1 MCLQFVR
8 RVRGRWARR
17 GDIRAVAS
25 SRFFS
30 RQWYLSRYPD
40 VAESGMDPALHYVL
54 HGGAERRSPGP
65 DFDAHW
71 YLMRNPDVAASGV
84 NPLLHYIEQTD
95 EGRKRQYADPYG
107 QWIRDYDSLND
118 TDREAIRAHIATLVS
133 QPLISIVVPVYNTEE
148 KYLREMIES
157 VRGQLYVRWELC
169 LADDASSVP
178 HVDRTL
184 REYAALDPRIKTA
197 TRPTNGHVC
206 AATNSALA
214 LATGEF
220 VALLDHDDL
229 LPEHALYEIA
239 VELNA
244 HPDADVVYSDSD
256 CVDDSGRRLAPY
268 FKTDWDPDLM
278 LGHNMVSHLG
288 VYRRSLVEK
297 LGGMRLDYEG
307 SQDYDLMLRAA
318 EDTTPDRIRHVPAVL
333 YHWRRNAAAPSFSES
348 SLDRCVVAARRAIR
362 SHLQRTGTI
371 ARVEPAPLAPAFNRI
386 VYPVPGE
393 PPLVSVIVPTRDRAD
408 LLARCADGVLTRT
421 DYEPLELIIVD
432 NASSEPATL
441 ELLSRLQT
449 HPRVRLIRYE
459 GAFNF
464 AAMNNRAV
472 LEARGSVVVLLN
484 NDVDVLSPV
493 WLEEMVSHAV
503 RPDVG
508 AVGAKLLYPDG
519 HVQHAG
525 VVLGVGHGA
534 GHFFHGLSGHDL
546 GYYSF
551 LVLTRRVSAV
561 TAACMAVRRSA
572 YLEIGGLDE
581 VNFPVVFN
589 DVDFCLRLGARGYAI
604 VWTPHAVLQHFE
616 SATRGSDLK
625 GEQAARLGR
634 DGRHLRDRW
643 GPILDNDPHYNPN
656 CSFSARFELAFPPRR
671 RKPWLSV
678 DTL

>member
-1 MCLQFVR
+1 MPG
-8 RVRGRWARR
+8 GRCVVGAARR
-17 GDIRAVAS
+17 PNAS
-25 SRFFS
+25 RIC
-30 RQWYLSRYPD
+30 
-40 VAESGMDPALHYVL
+40 
-54 HGGAERRSPGP
+54 GARSANQ
-65 DFDAHW
+65 DC
-71 YLMRNPDVAASGV
+71 S
-84 NPLLHYIEQTD
+84 
-95 EGRKRQYADPYG
+95 
-107 QWIRDYDSLND
+107 
-118 TDREAIRAHIATLVS
+118 
-133 QPLISIVVPVYNTEE
+133 
-148 KYLREMIES
+148 
-157 VRGQLYVRWELC
+157 
-169 LADDASSVP
+169 
-178 HVDRTL
+178 
-184 REYAALDPRIKTA
+184 
-197 TRPTNGHVC
+197 RPTNGHVC

-229 LPEHALYEIA
+229 LPEHAFYEVA

-297 LGGMRLDYEG
+297 LGGMRVDYEG

-333 YHWRRNAAAPSFSES
+333 YHWRRNAVSPSFSES

-371 ARVEPAPLAPAFNRI
+371 ARVEPAPLAPAFNRV

-421 DYEPLELIIVD
+421 DYELLELIIVD
-432 NASSEPATL
+432 NASPEPATL
-441 ELLSRLQT
+441 EFLSRLQSIRVQD
-449 HPRVRLIRYE
+449 HPYE

-472 LEARGSVVVLLN
+472 LEAQGTVVVLLN

-508 AVGAKLLYPDG
+508 AVERSFSTRTDTCSMQASCWASATAPGTSSTGSGDDSRLLRFSRADP
-519 HVQHAG
+519 AG
-525 VVLGVGHGA
+525 FGSHRSVHGSSVVRRISRSADSTKSTFPSSSTMSTSVSA
-534 GHFFHGLSGHDL
+534 SARRVTPSSGHP
-546 GYYSF
+546 
-551 LVLTRRVSAV
+551 TRCS
-561 TAACMAVRRSA
+561 SI
-572 YLEIGGLDE
+572 LNL
-581 VNFPVVFN
+581 
-589 DVDFCLRLGARGYAI
+589 LR
-604 VWTPHAVLQHFE
+604 E
-616 SATRGSDLK
+616 
-625 GEQAARLGR
+625 GR
-634 DGRHLRDRW
+634 
-643 GPILDNDPHYNPN
+643 
-656 CSFSARFELAFPPRR
+656 
-671 RKPWLSV
+671 
-678 DTL
+678 T